1 MSIPP
6 EYILAKMEAEKSRAQ
21 AKEAGAPS
29 GKRYYT
35 PSRDRNAPSA
45 PMIGS
50 PMATPPEYIFAKMEA
65 KKSHAHYAPRAAA
78 RERPSSTHEQSISSG
93 SSESRRSADTVSSY
107 EKPAVAGRRS
117 LGLRVREYLH

>member
-6 EYILAKMEAEKSRAQ
+6 EFILAKMEAEKSRTQ
-21 AKEAGAPS
+21 AKAAGAPS

-50 PMATPPEYIFAKMEA
+50 PMAIPPEYILAKMEA
-65 KKSHAHYAPRAAA
+65 RKSLAHYTPGAAA
-78 RERPSSTHEQSISSG
+78 KGVPSSTHEQSLYSG
-93 SSESRRSADTVSSY
+93 CSESRRSADTVSSY

-117 LGLRVREYLH
+117 FGSRVREYLR